1 MASIDAVAE
10 VTGVVFSILV
20 EVGETVDEG
29 HELMILESMKMEVPV
44 YAPAAGTVS
53 SIRFDE
59 GEVVEQGAVVA
70 ILTTG

>member
-1 MASIDAVAE
+1 MDAVAE